1 MKEEVRTMWKRILM
15 TIALSFGALAL
26 LPACEQEEGPAEEA
40 AEEIEDTTDEMED
53 VADEVEGEY

>member
-1 MKEEVRTMWKRILM
+1 MWKRILM